1 MVKLSAVLGDSYVL
15 AHCPVQ
21 YAAMR
26 TQVAHDL
33 ASLEARCD
41 KVVIVAHSQGAAIA
55 HQVLKDGAYSKERL
69 QAFIT
74 LGQGISKLHLL
85 RRMDWDPQASRAAF
99 WTRLLVTIGLLCAGL
114 PALGILLSRWINAT
128 ILELAARFPAN
139 LVLIVAGFLAIV
151 LGVVHAIRVV
161 GDEIEHDLLLPGA
174 GTQFSWIDYY
184 ASADPVSNG
193 PLTAGSVAGSPVGA
207 PWVQDHGRDPR
218 PCDEV
223 YNSGSIL
230 TDHNGYLR
238 NQDQLLSKL
247 INNVVAVTF
256 GDPNG
261 DAAGPRLVHDEDLTE
276 VKRRRHRLVAM
287 LVGDRMLAATVGVV
301 LWWFN
306 PGPLLKDPMNSL
318 VHLVAPHTGMG
329 DRLARFIA
337 AAILMALFYV
347 VVVLV
352 WRILERRS
360 ISHFFHTAKRGW
372 QPQQAPEPS
381 MPRDHTTQT
390 TAATTVS

>member
-1 MVKLSAVLGDSYVL
+1 VVKLSAVLGDSYVL

-139 LVLIVAGFLAIV
+139 LVLIVAGFLPSCWALSMQSESWEMRSSTTSCFLA
-151 LGVVHAIRVV
+151 LGRSSRGSTITPAQTQCRTVPSR
-161 GDEIEHDLLLPGA
+161 PG
-174 GTQFSWIDYY
+174 
-184 ASADPVSNG
+184 
-193 PLTAGSVAGSPVGA
+193 L
-207 PWVQDHGRDPR
+207 
-218 PCDEV
+218 
-223 YNSGSIL
+223 
-230 TDHNGYLR
+230 
-238 NQDQLLSKL
+238 
-247 INNVVAVTF
+247 
-256 GDPNG
+256 
-261 DAAGPRLVHDEDLTE
+261 
-276 VKRRRHRLVAM
+276 
-287 LVGDRMLAATVGVV
+287 
-301 LWWFN
+301 
-306 PGPLLKDPMNSL
+306 
-318 VHLVAPHTGMG
+318 
-329 DRLARFIA
+329 
-337 AAILMALFYV
+337 
-347 VVVLV
+347 
-352 WRILERRS
+352 
-360 ISHFFHTAKRGW
+360 
-372 QPQQAPEPS
+372 
-381 MPRDHTTQT
+381 
-390 TAATTVS
+390 